1 MPSHALPPG
10 PDARAR
16 RQAARRRAL
25 RRFPRNVLIAMGVIL
40 LVLAVRTLLHL
51 V

>member
-10 PDARAR
+10 PEARAR
-16 RQAARRRAL
+16 RQAARRRKL
-25 RRFPRNVLIAMGVIL
+25 RRFPRNVLIGMGVIL